1 MLSHIIYTL
10 LNCEYVSLY
19 HLWVV
24 YETLNKLRKK
34 KEENSE
40 KLVFGLELGETFP
53 IDKQRFP
60 AKSTNNEPL
69 SYWKEGVNA
78 PFLLF

>member
-1 MLSHIIYTL
+1 MLSHVIYTL

-19 HLWVV
+19 HFMSGV
-24 YETLNKLRKK
+24 
-34 KEENSE
+34 
-40 KLVFGLELGETFP
+40 VFGLELGETFP

-60 AKSTNNEPL
+60 AKSTNNERL

>member
-1 MLSHIIYTL
+1 MFLYII
-10 LNCEYVSLY
+10 
-19 HLWVV
+19 LWVV

-69 SYWKEGVNA
+69 SYWKEGFNA
-78 PFLLF
+78 PFLLS

>member
-1 MLSHIIYTL
+1 MFLYII
-10 LNCEYVSLY
+10 
-19 HLWVV
+19 LWVV

-60 AKSTNNEPL
+60 AKSNNNEPL
-69 SYWKEGVNA
+69 SHWKEGVNA
-78 PFLLF
+78 LFLLF

>member
-1 MLSHIIYTL
+1 MSGVQNSSQI
-10 LNCEYVSLY
+10 
-19 HLWVV
+19 
-24 YETLNKLRKK
+24 KK
-34 KEENSE
+34 EELKEENSE

-69 SYWKEGVNA
+69 SY
-78 PFLLF
+78 

>member
-1 MLSHIIYTL
+1 MFLYII
-10 LNCEYVSLY
+10 
-19 HLWVV
+19 LWLV
-24 YETLNKLRKK
+24 YKTLNKLRKK
-34 KEENSE
+34 NEENLE

-60 AKSTNNEPL
+60 ANSTNNEPL

>member
-1 MLSHIIYTL
+1 MLSHVIYTL

-19 HLWVV
+19 HFMSGVQNS
-24 YETLNKLRKK
+24 YQIKK
-34 KEENSE
+34 KELKEENSE

-69 SYWKEGVNA
+69 SY
-78 PFLLF
+78 

>member
-1 MLSHIIYTL
+1 MLAHVIYTF

-19 HLWVV
+19 NFMSGVQ
-24 YETLNKLRKK
+24 NSSQIKK
-34 KEENSE
+34 EELKEENSE

-69 SYWKEGVNA
+69 SY
-78 PFLLF
+78 